1 MEHLIKHMRSF
12 KTCNVD
18 SSEARK
24 MYAFKSIFFLIA
36 TYSFLYWLEIY
47 RVLSKHSLSEINWKI
62 VLDPG
67 NSLG

>member
-36 TYSFLYWLEIY
+36 TYSFLYWLEIC
-47 RVLSKHSLSEINWKI
+47 I
-62 VLDPG
+62 VKAFAVW
-67 NSLG
+67 N